1 MLMVTLDAPVS
12 VAVATCVG
20 LSAGSRS
27 PTFAP
32 GKNFDQASA
41 VPAGIVVGVAAATV
55 DSAPILTAGMAGLVA
70 GAGSM
75 ALGVYVSVSTQRD
88 TEQALLRKERQ
99 ELGEDPVSE
108 LDELTALYEAKGLS
122 AATARTVA
130 EELTHKD
137 AFTAHAEVELG
148 IDPHDLSNPW
158 QAALSSAFSFALGAL
173 LPLAAILAAPSAWRI
188 PITVGA
194 VLLALLVTGAVSA
207 GFGGAAKGRA
217 VTRNVVGGGLALGI
231 MITNRAELLLLYP
244 VAVSFS
250 LLFVFGRSLIHPPS
264 MVERIARL
272 SEPDLPPQG
281 VRYTRQVTWVWCGF
295 FALNG
300 AIALA
305 TVFAS
310 REYWALYNGLVS
322 YILMGL
328 LFVIEWLIR
337 GWIRR
342 RHVKP

>member
-1 MLMVTLDAPVS
+1 
-12 VAVATCVG
+12 
-20 LSAGSRS
+20 
-27 PTFAP
+27 
-32 GKNFDQASA
+32 
-41 VPAGIVVGVAAATV
+41 
-55 DSAPILTAGMAGLVA
+55 
-70 GAGSM
+70 M
-75 ALGVYVSVSTQRD
+75 ALGEYVSVSTQRD

-231 MITNRAELLLLYP
+231 TY
-244 VAVSFS
+244 AVGHI
-250 LLFVFGRSLIHPPS
+250 L
-264 MVERIARL
+264 
-272 SEPDLPPQG
+272 
-281 VRYTRQVTWVWCGF
+281 
-295 FALNG
+295 G
-300 AIALA
+300 A
-305 TVFAS
+305 
-310 REYWALYNGLVS
+310 
-322 YILMGL
+322 
-328 LFVIEWLIR
+328 VIS
-337 GWIRR
+337 
-342 RHVKP
+342 